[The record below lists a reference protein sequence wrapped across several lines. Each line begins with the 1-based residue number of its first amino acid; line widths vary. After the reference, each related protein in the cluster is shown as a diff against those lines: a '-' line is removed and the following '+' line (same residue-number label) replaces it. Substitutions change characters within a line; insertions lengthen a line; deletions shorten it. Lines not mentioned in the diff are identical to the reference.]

1 MNENP
6 YLFVIS
12 FFNAGVYC
20 RFPLYMLQGKGKSEI
35 PYEGVNAK
43 KDGLVVYAF
52 RFTSATESYLA
63 AVVDSI

>member
-1 MNENP
+1 MNAN

-12 FFNAGVYC
+12 FFNTGEYC
-20 RFPLYMLQGKGKSEI
+20 RFSLYMLQGKGKSEM

-43 KDGLVVYAF
+43 KDGPVYAF